1 MSTKEQEKNI
11 TSDETPVMRRLLLF
25 NSNHFWNDVV
35 LQLMKATRY
44 DILHCEQIAII
55 AHTSGKAVVKSGDL
69 NELIP
74 IDTVLKEI
82 NLVTKIE

>member
-11 TSDETPVMRRLLLF
+11 TSDETPVMKRLILF
-25 NSNHFWNDVV
+25 NSNHFWNEVV
-35 LQLMKATRY
+35 LQLMKATHY

-55 AHTSGKAVVKSGDL
+55 AHTSGKAVVKSGDIS
-69 NELIP
+69 ELTP

-82 NLVTKIE
+82 NLITKIE

>member
-69 NELIP
+69 SELIP

>member
-11 TSDETPVMRRLLLF
+11 TSDETPVIRRLILF
-25 NSNHFWNDVV
+25 NSDHYWNDVV
-35 LQLMKATRY
+35 LQLMKATNY

-55 AHTSGKAVVKSGDL
+55 AHTSGKAVVKSGDI

-74 IDTVLKEI
+74 IDNVLKEI